1 MNQWGSAAP
10 LLKLG
15 LLLEP
20 TAFTA
25 WTLQPHRQILMDGV
39 FLLLI
44 KTKAYGKLKWKKFLE
59 VLQFAHSLSHKCKV
73 TPVQKAEGSQS
84 IWSPRGQGDPQTA
97 VLLKCCYSY
106 GISSRISYTV
116 ASLPHHYTLYAQL
129 RMNLLR
135 RVCLVKLL
143 NLRIL
148 MNWAILDKAHLEFYT
163 CLSQISQEIVKYKP
177 NQSRNYNYRPRHC
190 LEKANCTPHFY

>member
-1 MNQWGSAAP
+1 
-10 LLKLG
+10 
-15 LLLEP
+15 
-20 TAFTA
+20 
-25 WTLQPHRQILMDGV
+25 MDGV

-44 KTKAYGKLKWKKFLE
+44 KAKAYGKLKWKKFWE

-116 ASLPHHYTLYAQL
+116 ASLPHHWTLYAQH
-129 RMNLLR
+129 RINLLH
-135 RVCLVKLL
+135 RVLQ
-143 NLRIL
+143 RIL
-148 MNWAILDKAHLEFYT
+148 MNWAILDKAQLEFYT
-163 CLSQISQEIVKYKP
+163 WLSQISQETVKYKNKP
-177 NQSRNYNYRPRHC
+177 KQQWQLQAKTLFR
-190 LEKANCTPHFY
+190 KANCTPHFYSLYFIGFLVKELWNIWFIFKQSS